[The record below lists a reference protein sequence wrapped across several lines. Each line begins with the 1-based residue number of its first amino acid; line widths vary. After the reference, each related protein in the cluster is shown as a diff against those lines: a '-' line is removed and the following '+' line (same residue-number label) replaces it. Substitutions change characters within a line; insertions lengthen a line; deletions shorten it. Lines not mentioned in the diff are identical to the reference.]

1 MSPDSDDSHVA
12 RAAATPQS
20 PANALNSLADRPLP
34 DTARMK
40 THPGLAILPPL
51 CARQFRMH
59 NARIHRPSTCLDRTA
74 VAPSGSGAK
83 TGRIDF
89 PIRSYLP

>member
-12 RAAATPQS
+12 RLAGTPP
-20 PANALNSLADRPLP
+20 PANALFSLADHPLP
-34 DTARMK
+34 DIACMK
-40 THPGLAILPPL
+40 TYPGLAILPPS
-51 CARQFRMH
+51 CARQYRMH

-83 TGRIDF
+83 TGGIDF